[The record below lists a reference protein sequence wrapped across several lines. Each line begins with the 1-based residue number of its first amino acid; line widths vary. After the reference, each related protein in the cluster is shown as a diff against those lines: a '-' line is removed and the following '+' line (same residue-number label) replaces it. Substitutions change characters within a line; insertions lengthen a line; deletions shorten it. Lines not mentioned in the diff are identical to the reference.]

1 MKVKG
6 ETFMPEKLLTMPQV
20 PRRARILIADD
31 ETSMREL
38 IDRFLQLAG
47 YTTVRAVDGQ
57 DALEM
62 AECLAPFDLL
72 LTDEVM
78 PRMMGHELAQE
89 LHRRQPNLKVL
100 YLTGFRDRLVNERMN
115 GLSEYEAVLDKPSTA
130 DSLLAAVSAL
140 LSGGRPRS

>member
-1 MKVKG
+1 MPDKLP
-6 ETFMPEKLLTMPQV
+6 TFSQV

-100 YLTGFRDRLVNERMN
+100 YLTGFRDRLVNERVC
-115 GLSEYEAVLDKPSTA
+115 GLREYEAVLDKPSTA
-130 DSLLAAVSAL
+130 DTLLEAV
-140 LSGGRPRS
+140 